1 MSAFG
6 KRWMI
11 DGVPAGPIN
20 RHYPSNG
27 QYTVIFEREYAS
39 LEQIEG
45 INWAQPTVEYIWPH
59 GKEAGLPEGYG
70 FEVVNI
76 DYDSGGKYYRVTLK
90 TASQYL
96 GDVTGY
102 QDQIAELQTT
112 VTEQAS
118 TIQTQ
123 ETTIQAQTSTISEQE
138 CTIQEQAATIQT
150 LQESGS
156 AAALEAEL
164 DAAYEEG
171 VNSVE

>member
-1 MSAFG
+1 MSTFG

-11 DGVPAGPIN
+11 DGVPAGPIS

-39 LEQIEG
+39 LEQIES
-45 INWAQPTVEYIWPH
+45 INWAQPTIQYIGAHKSEP
-59 GKEAGLPEGYG
+59 GLPEGYG
-70 FEVVNI
+70 FEVQKI
-76 DYDSGGKYYRVTLK
+76 DYTSGTKHYTVTLK

-102 QDQIAELQTT
+102 QDQISALEAETA
-112 VTEQAS
+112 EKDA
-118 TIQTQ
+118 
-123 ETTIQAQTSTISEQE
+123 
-138 CTIQEQAATIQT
+138 TIQEQAATIQT
-150 LQESGS
+150 LQEAGT
-156 AAALEAEL
+156 AADLEADL